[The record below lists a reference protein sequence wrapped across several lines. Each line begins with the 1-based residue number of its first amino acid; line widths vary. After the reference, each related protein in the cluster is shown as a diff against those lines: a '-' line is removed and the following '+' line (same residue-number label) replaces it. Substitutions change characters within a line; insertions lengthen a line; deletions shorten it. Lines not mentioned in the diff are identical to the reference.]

1 MGKYKQILKTV
12 KKYRSYGVDWLYP
25 RRCPLCQ
32 SLTKGHCFLCEDCE
46 SDIPYIEQPCC
57 MKCGKPLYEESIAKE
72 YCYDCEKHKR
82 LFTRSYGLLCYEGK
96 VKQSMYQF
104 KYYNKREFA
113 DWYAKELVR
122 RYEIDWR
129 RANINCIIPVPI
141 HRKKKRQR
149 GYNQAE
155 VLAKKMANLLEIP
168 CYPNG
173 LIRVMETRPQKELDD
188 KQRYRNL
195 KQAFCIGNLNSKKG
209 KQKEE
214 ELKTVLL
221 VDDIYTT
228 GATLEACTEVLLES
242 KLVKEVYGCTVC
254 IGRGF

>member
-1 MGKYKQILKTV
+1 MGEGRKKIVKNFKQMI
-12 KKYRSYGVDWLYP
+12 SYGVDWIYP

-32 SLTKGHCFLCEDCE
+32 EVTKGHCFICEQCE
-46 SDIPYIEQPCC
+46 NDIPFVEQPYC
-57 MKCGKPLYEESIAKE
+57 MKCGKPLYKEAMAKE
-72 YCYDCEKHKR
+72 YCYDCKKHMR
-82 LFTRSYGLLCYEGK
+82 SFVRSYSLLRYEGK

-104 KYYNKREFA
+104 KYHNKTEFA
-113 DWYAKELVR
+113 DWYSRELVR
-122 RYEIDWR
+122 RYGKEWKRLHMNAIV
-129 RANINCIIPVPI
+129 PVPV

-155 VLAKKMANLLEIP
+155 ILAKKLAELLEIP
-168 CYPNG
+168 YYPNG
-173 LIRVMETRPQKELDD
+173 LIRIIETRPQKELDD

-195 KQAFCIGNLNSKKG
+195 KQAFLIGTL
-209 KQKEE
+209 ETVTE
-214 ELKTVLL
+214 PKTILL

-242 KLVKEVYGCTVC
+242 GYAKSVYGCTVC